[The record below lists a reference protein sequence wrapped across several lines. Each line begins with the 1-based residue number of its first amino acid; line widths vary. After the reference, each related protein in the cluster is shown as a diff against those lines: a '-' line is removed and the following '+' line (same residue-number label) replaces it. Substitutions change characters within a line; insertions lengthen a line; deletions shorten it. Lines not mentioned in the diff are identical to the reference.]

1 MNDTVKGI
9 TPEDDRE
16 HIISL
21 YGHVKGVEREIELI
35 KTNHL
40 KHLDDKIT
48 HVHQDVEALGGK
60 IDKIY
65 WVVLT
70 IPELCE
76 AIGSSAKSQHAKGEA
91 ADFEIPGVDNMQL
104 AIWINKNTDFDQ
116 LILEY
121 YEPGDPNSGWVH
133 CSAVKEGSRAQVLK
147 ATKVGGK
154 TKYENVLL
162 V

>member
-1 MNDTVKGI
+1 MLVHIMVVRKKCLEVNMNATVKGI

-40 KHLDDKIT
+40 AHLDQKIS
-48 HVHQDVEALGGK
+48 HVHEDVEKLGGK

-70 IPELCE
+70 TVGAVAL
-76 AIGSSAKSQHAKGEA
+76 
-91 ADFEIPGVDNMQL
+91 M
-104 AIWINKNTDFDQ
+104 
-116 LILEY
+116 ILE
-121 YEPGDPNSGWVH
+121 
-133 CSAVKEGSRAQVLK
+133 
-147 ATKVGGK
+147 T
-154 TKYENVLL
+154 LL
-162 V
+162 GML